1 MYIQKLASQIRN
13 DVLAGLKGYHQNL
26 SMNMEQLEDEIVNCR
41 LAILEQ
47 QFLNGRLP
55 MQDLMVAINCVD
67 VDCESLERCRCGNTI
82 DATMAQ
88 HFEIPQLV
96 YNFGKQAI
104 DYVGSTDRKLKF
116 QIITSLSEL
125 ENKKYRKRGNNKP
138 YVWIDF
144 APNQHGMLDCF
155 VFNAP
160 MLKQVSIVGIFKDPR
175 QLDRYSCC
183 TPIDSAYELTGP
195 DNNMSYISELIKE
208 KLTKEKL
215 YYYRQAAPYPE
226 PNNQEY
232 NTGN

>member
-1 MYIQKLASQIRN
+1 MYIEKLASAIRN
-13 DVLAGLKGYHQNL
+13 DILAGLKGYHANL
-26 SMNMEQLEDEIVNCR
+26 SLNMQQLEDEIINCR
-41 LAILEQ
+41 LAIIEQ

-55 MQDLMVAINCVD
+55 FKDLMTAINCVD
-67 VDCESLERCRCGNTI
+67 VDCESLERCRCHNSLDSTSV
-82 DATMAQ
+82 Q
-88 HFEIPQLV
+88 HFQIPQII

-104 DYVGSTDRKLKF
+104 DYIGSTDRKLKF
-116 QIITSLSEL
+116 QIVTSLTEL
-125 ENKKYRKRGNNKP
+125 ETKKYRKRGNNKP

-144 APNQHGMLDCF
+144 APNSNGMLDCF

-160 MLKQVSIVGIFKDPR
+160 LLKQVSVVGLFKDPR
-175 QLDRYSCC
+175 QLKYYQCC
-183 TPIDSAYELTGP
+183 TASEDSDDLTGP

-215 YYYRQAAPYPE
+215 YYYRQVAPAPE